1 MLATRD
7 ARELTLKTLVGG
19 GEADGGGDDGDGETD
34 HDDDARD
41 PHHVLIDADD
51 GDGDDE
57 KDELHRETKLDEIGE
72 DVSARTVHHEVG
84 LVAEGRHEGG
94 ARGEHEQKRHLFQRN
109 VLRLRRGRR
118 DGKHERRR
126 GVVGDDVGDKKSG
139 EIDGGE

>member
-72 DVSARTVHHEVG
+72 DVSARAVHHEVG

-94 ARGEHEQKRHLFQRN
+94 ARGEHEQKRHLFQRKFCASAA
-109 VLRLRRGRR
+109 VAAMGSMSAAAALLVTML
-118 DGKHERRR
+118 EI
-126 GVVGDDVGDKKSG
+126 KKVAR
-139 EIDGGE
+139 